1 MPVNIPTI
9 QRNQNQVQA
18 LPQNNRVNV
27 QANNN
32 SQDIIQKGN
41 VNSAIVD
48 EGKEIYQQVQLQKIE
63 NLSTEAE
70 KEYSKWN
77 SEKLGQLK
85 AYKGDPTDAYV
96 QYDKDVKEKRDQ
108 MLAARPDID
117 GEIKEAYTSR
127 VNRMVEKQNL
137 GAMSQRGMQQE
148 VYDETLYRDSLSM
161 KKQGLPVSAGHV
173 KAGDKTSYAPFQD
186 GLNEITTTIAKR
198 GLKYGTVTQV
208 KKEEGYTHSYPTG
221 KINPETK
228 EPEIAYVRMSDNAK
242 LQVAKETSEGVRN
255 SLNVLIADDRVDDA
269 KDMLEN
275 YKNHLTPADR
285 VALQKKLTTSERKTE
300 ANTFLNSMGGL
311 SSAEQLK
318 RIEGIKDFE
327 LKQEVMNKKH
337 SYDTKMED
345 YRKRKMKA
353 NDDVLLNTILDRQN
367 SDQPFYGVSDMQ
379 DDKTFK
385 AVYDNASP
393 KAKQAAIEM
402 FNAPKESKPEALANV
417 QSLFLGSGEGIDKLS
432 PTEFQQKIVGL
443 SKTDKTKYTNMYMNM
458 RTETQGEQRA
468 TYRVA
473 GKMLQDQLLLNEHIK
488 RNGFNKIA
496 GDDELELIR
505 ANDALFEHLSDRP
518 DIRGDDT
525 KLKEFVKQY
534 SASLA
539 KGKVFKPA
547 APATVQ
553 QKSSTTKPTTGN
565 VTLPTG
571 PELTALKKAY
581 KGKYGS
587 FPAYPG
593 KDEDA
598 LKSFFK
604 TR

>member
-1 MPVNIPTI
+1 MIKKCLLIVSLFVLVAPSMLFAAEAFNAYEVRMANSPKVVDVVITWTTDGAGAFTA
-9 QRNQNQVQA
+9 VA
-18 LPQNNRVNV
+18 LSTKEPF
-27 QANNN
+27 
-32 SQDIIQKGN
+32 
-41 VNSAIVD
+41 D
-48 EGKEIYQQVQLQKIE
+48 EGYPVYVQFCYT
-63 NLSTEAE
+63 NP
-70 KEYSKWN
+70 
-77 SEKLGQLK
+77 LGT
-85 AYKGDPTDAYV
+85 GPTDD
-96 QYDKDVKEKRDQ
+96 YDLSFVSSELSGVDVFGQAFYDRD
-108 MLAARPDID
+108 
-117 GEIKEAYTSR
+117 
-127 VNRMVEKQNL
+127 
-137 GAMSQRGMQQE
+137 
-148 VYDETLYRDSLSM
+148 TL
-161 KKQGLPVSAGHV
+161 
-173 KAGDKTSYAPFQD
+173 
-186 GLNEITTTIAKR
+186 
-198 GLKYGTVTQV
+198 
-208 KKEEGYTHSYPTG
+208 
-221 KINPETK
+221 NPETK